1 MKRNITVFI
10 VAFLTAVFLGCGQS
24 EPEAVPEGGIIATD
38 DAGRTVVLSATPE
51 RVVSTAPDA
60 TETIYAIA
68 PEALVGRSAYCNR
81 PSGVVDLPVIGDF
94 SNPDA
99 ERIAALRPDLVI
111 VTGMEQA
118 PLLAKLDSLGI
129 QVYVYFP
136 ASLEELG
143 RDFLELGRL
152 LGNPEEGG
160 RLADE
165 LERTAAEVGSKA
177 GEGDRPQVYI
187 EICGEPPMTACSGS
201 LIHDL
206 VTTAGGVNV
215 FNDLPRTYHNVPPE
229 KLLVADPDVV
239 LLCDGLTTP
248 EMAAR
253 RTGWKNLN
261 AVVLG
266 RVHTL
271 DPDLVLRAGPRT
283 VRALRMISSLL
294 HPNGK

>member
-1 MKRNITVFI
+1 MKRY
-10 VAFLTAVFLGCGQS
+10 VAVLLTIFLS
-24 EPEAVPEGGIIATD
+24 AVPLVCGRGEIESAPEGSIIAID
-38 DAGRTVVLSATPE
+38 DAGRRVVLSATPE
-51 RVVSTAPDA
+51 RVVSAAPDA
-60 TETIYAIA
+60 TETVSAIA

-81 PSGVVDLPVIGDF
+81 PSWVEKLAVIGDF

-118 PLLAKLDSLGI
+118 HLLAKLDNLGI
-129 QVYVYFP
+129 SVYVYFP
-136 ASLEELG
+136 GSLEELG
-143 RDFLELGRL
+143 RDFRELGRL
-152 LGNPEEGG
+152 LGDPEEGG

-165 LERTAAEVGSKA
+165 LEQTVEEIGLKNED
-177 GEGDRPQVYI
+177 GNRPHVYI

-201 LIHDL
+201 LIHDM

-215 FNDLPRTYHNVPPE
+215 FDDLPRTYHNVTPE
-229 KLLVADPDVV
+229 QLLVADPDVV

-266 RVHTL
+266 RVHAL

-283 VRALRMISSLL
+283 VGALRMIFSLL
-294 HPNGK
+294 HPDGE